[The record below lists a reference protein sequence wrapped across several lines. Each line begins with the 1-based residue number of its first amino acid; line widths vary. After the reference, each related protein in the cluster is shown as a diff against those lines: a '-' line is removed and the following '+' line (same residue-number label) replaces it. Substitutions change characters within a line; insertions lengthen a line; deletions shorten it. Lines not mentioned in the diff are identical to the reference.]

1 MTLFLSA
8 LILLSQV
15 TSVQKWQSPE
25 TRNIPTNLSIE
36 NQTEKRREAP
46 IFKDQCSTDEG
57 EKKSYSLIYTLKLSS
72 SYQILERILEF
83 YIKIF

>member
-15 TSVQKWQSPE
+15 TSAQKWGSLE

-36 NQTEKRREAP
+36 NQKEKQREAP

-57 EKKSYSLIYTLKLSS
+57 GKKSYS
-72 SYQILERILEF
+72 
-83 YIKIF
+83 